1 MCKISKSID
10 DESIKNGERERKLQK
25 DYDNKLDKFMIK
37 DRKKEEE
44 LLITREKVIKQETKT
59 VWQVMKGEKNSLARN
74 AKECILFGVMT
85 AIARLLR
92 REDVWKSSWKVFYS
106 FTYSPIQ
113 THTIYITIRPHKK
126 YWNGVLL
133 KMADRVMELFV
144 IEITFWIS
152 FKRLLTAF

>member
-1 MCKISKSID
+1 
-10 DESIKNGERERKLQK
+10 
-25 DYDNKLDKFMIK
+25 MIK
-37 DRKKEEE
+37 DRKKGEE
-44 LLITREKVIKQETKT
+44 LLITRKKVIKKETKT

-113 THTIYITIRPHKK
+113 IQIHTIYI
-126 YWNGVLL
+126 
-133 KMADRVMELFV
+133 
-144 IEITFWIS
+144 
-152 FKRLLTAF
+152 